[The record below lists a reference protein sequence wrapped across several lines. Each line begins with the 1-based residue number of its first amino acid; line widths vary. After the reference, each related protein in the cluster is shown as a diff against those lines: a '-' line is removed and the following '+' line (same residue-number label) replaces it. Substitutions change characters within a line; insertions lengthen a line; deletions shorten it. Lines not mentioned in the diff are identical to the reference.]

1 MNAITP
7 NLIVIRVAL
16 AFKSDNKAAPTEDIV
31 LSTFHS
37 MYETPPTTNHTQL
50 EEDLLNTPESHI
62 PAGKVLSYELKSHTR
77 PCRRLSVVQNTSV

>member
-1 MNAITP
+1 AITP

-16 AFKSDNKAAPTEDIV
+16 GFNSDNKVAPTEDVV

-37 MYETPPTTNHTQL
+37 MYETPPTTNRTQL
-50 EEDLLNTPESHI
+50 EEDLLDPPELHI
-62 PAGKVLSYELKSHTR
+62 PAGKISSLELSSRTR